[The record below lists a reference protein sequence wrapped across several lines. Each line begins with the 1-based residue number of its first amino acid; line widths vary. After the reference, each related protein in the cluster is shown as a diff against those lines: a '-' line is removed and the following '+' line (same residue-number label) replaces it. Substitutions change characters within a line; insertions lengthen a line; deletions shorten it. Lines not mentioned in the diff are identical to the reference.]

1 MAKISRLEITR
12 FIDDDDV
19 ANVVTGRKRHQLPE
33 LCYPVK
39 GTWNITTKDDMDGH
53 SCWCLCVFITAVPI
67 TKLFSWG
74 VDRDSGGHV
83 YLCVFI
89 TAVPITKLFVW
100 GEAEDSGGHVLRETT
115 SRGLSGLV

>member
-1 MAKISRLEITR
+1 MCYDRRRAE
-12 FIDDDDV
+12 
-19 ANVVTGRKRHQLPE
+19 ACVVFVCIYYCSTYYK
-33 LCYPVK
+33 
-39 GTWNITTKDDMDGH
+39 
-53 SCWCLCVFITAVPI
+53 AV
-67 TKLFSWG
+67 LVG
-74 VDRDSGGHV
+74 DSGGHV